1 MEYGTCIRATPSPGS
16 LVGSRR
22 AGTTC
27 RSAEKSLDADGGA
40 QLVGAV
46 DALPGE
52 IGLGA
57 AEVPVG
63 RRLRVDRAEQVQRVD
78 DGPRPQV
85 EDLQD
90 RVLDLLHW
98 HLLGAEALDEQ
109 PTRNTLPDRLL

>member
-1 MEYGTCIRATPSPGS
+1 MKYGTCIRAAPSPGS
-16 LVGSRR
+16 LVASRR

-40 QLVGAV
+40 ELVGAV

-78 DGPRPQV
+78 DGSRPQV
-85 EDLQD
+85 EDLED
-90 RVLDLLHW
+90 RVLDLLHG
-98 HLLGAEALDEQ
+98 HLLGAEALYEK
-109 PTRNTLPDRLL
+109 PARRRLGA